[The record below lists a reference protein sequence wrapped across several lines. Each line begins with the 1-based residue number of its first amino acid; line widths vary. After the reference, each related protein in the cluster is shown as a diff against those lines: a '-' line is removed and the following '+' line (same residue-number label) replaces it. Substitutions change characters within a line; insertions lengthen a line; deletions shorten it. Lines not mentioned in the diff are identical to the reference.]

1 MVLCRIFG
9 LIHPS
14 LLVLIP
20 EDILERRMGAAGVQH
35 LPYHPVSLERK
46 DKSWRV
52 LWCYLVLF
60 EWNLAKTVCC
70 LLRHLDII
78 YTLL

>member
-1 MVLCRIFG
+1 MVLCQIFG

-20 EDILERRMGAAGVQH
+20 EDILERCMGAAGVQH
-35 LPYHPVSLERK
+35 LLYRPVSLERK
-46 DKSWRV
+46 DKSWR
-52 LWCYLVLF
+52 LLRCYLVLR
-60 EWNLAKTVCC
+60 EWNLGRHCVCC

-78 YTLL
+78 